1 MIEKDRQKAG
11 QEILGI
17 RKASL
22 YPKSGSWNCHG
33 VTESTEPVE
42 KRAPFHNQMLYP
54 HPEGNNFSR
63 PLKVSLL
70 ICRLCGLGASV
81 ANCRF

>member
-17 RKASL
+17 RKISL

-42 KRAPFHNQMLYP
+42 KRAPFRMLYP
-54 HPEGNNFSR
+54 HTEGNNFSR
-63 PLKVSLL
+63 PFEGVAPYLPPLWSR
-70 ICRLCGLGASV
+70 CLCG
-81 ANCRF
+81 